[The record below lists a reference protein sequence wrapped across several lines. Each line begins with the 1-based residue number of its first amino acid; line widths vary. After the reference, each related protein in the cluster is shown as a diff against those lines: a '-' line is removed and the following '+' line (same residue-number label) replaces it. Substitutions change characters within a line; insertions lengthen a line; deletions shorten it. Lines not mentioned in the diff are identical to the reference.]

1 MEQMLSYDYATTM
14 EKATT
19 RQLYNALS
27 KSVMRDINSLWL
39 KTDEKQSAKKRAYY
53 LIAEY
58 LVG

>member
-1 MEQMLSYDYATTM
+1 MSNKIIDTMEQMLSYDYATTM

-39 KTDEKQSAKKRAYY
+39 KTDEKQSAKNAR
-53 LIAEY
+53 II
-58 LVG
+58 